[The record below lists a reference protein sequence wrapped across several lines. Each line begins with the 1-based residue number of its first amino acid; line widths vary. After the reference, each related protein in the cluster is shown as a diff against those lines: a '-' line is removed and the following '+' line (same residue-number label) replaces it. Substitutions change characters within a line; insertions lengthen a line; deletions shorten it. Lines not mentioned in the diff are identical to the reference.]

1 MAQQNEF
8 QHGSLLGW
16 EDRHVQMEVCF
27 LFQESGR
34 PALGLTSCPNC
45 WGKAFSWAL
54 DLGFKAF
61 SHGTAAARISG
72 TQHLNGI
79 RVPDVAIP

>member
-8 QHGSLLGW
+8 QHGSLPGW

-34 PALGLTSCPNC
+34 PALGLTSCPIC
-45 WGKAFSWAL
+45 WGKGFCWVL
-54 DLGFKAF
+54 DLGFQAF
-61 SHGTAAARISG
+61 SLGTPVASVSG

-79 RVPDVAIP
+79 EVPDAAIP